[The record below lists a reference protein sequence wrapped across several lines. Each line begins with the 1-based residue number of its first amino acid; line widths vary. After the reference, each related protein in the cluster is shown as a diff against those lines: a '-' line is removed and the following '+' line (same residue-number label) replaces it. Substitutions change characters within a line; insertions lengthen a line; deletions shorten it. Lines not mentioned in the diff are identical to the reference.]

1 MLELELEDVVA
12 DILVLCDTVV
22 VALGLDDTVGDRLEL
37 ELVVRDADGEL
48 EIAGP
53 APTATNA
60 MFVD

>member
-37 ELVVRDADGEL
+37 ELLDIDIDGEL

-60 MFVD
+60 IFVD